1 MELLCI
7 GILQPGS
14 KIRLPDMVNI
24 GDYTGGSSGQHL
36 MDDNKPRHLGVKEA
50 ETRLKGNF
58 NAISTVLPIP
68 CLVTGNSRVGVFNG
82 LNENRSIRGEKE
94 KQRGVIRSKRKLVM
108 GSDTNG
114 NGLVKKRHIK
124 VRLLA

>member
-1 MELLCI
+1 
-7 GILQPGS
+7 
-14 KIRLPDMVNI
+14 MVNI

-58 NAISTVLPIP
+58 NAISTVPPIL
-68 CLVTGNSRVGVFNG
+68 CLVTGNSRRGGWLNG
-82 LNENRSIRGEKE
+82 LNENGSIRGGKE
-94 KQRGVIRSKRKLVM
+94 KQRGVIRGKRNIIM

-114 NGLVKKRHIK
+114 NGLVKRSAKSR
-124 VRLLA
+124 